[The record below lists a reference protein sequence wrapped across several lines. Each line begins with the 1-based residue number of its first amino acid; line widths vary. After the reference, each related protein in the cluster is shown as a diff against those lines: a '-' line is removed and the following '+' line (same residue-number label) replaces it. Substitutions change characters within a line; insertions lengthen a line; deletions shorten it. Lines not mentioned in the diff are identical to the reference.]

1 VALPEPIK
9 SDPPPHTSL
18 QTLAIWVLVKAG
30 NSGLEN
36 FVARFFMRVGTKV
49 IPQNKVVLFYP
60 PYDGPPLGAPLS
72 LLCLASPL
80 LQAGFEVRLID
91 NFISPDYEKAIL
103 REIEDALCLGISVL
117 TGPHIGAAI
126 RVSRAVK
133 KLRPEMPI
141 IFGGWHASL
150 ATEQTL
156 REPFVDAIVRGQG
169 ELTFLELV
177 QRIADGQEWQGV
189 RGLSFKDSEG
199 SIVHEA
205 ERPVANINDL
215 PAPAYHLA
223 EPGIYAAV
231 SGIRQ
236 LAYTSSVGCPY
247 QCNYCTDQV
256 FYKRRFNAYRVER
269 VVNELAE
276 LVPRYKIE
284 HVPLFDSNFL
294 VDRRRAVAIAKG
306 IVASKIKFQWDFQ
319 TSTDFLALMSEE
331 EVCILAES
339 GVHHIGFGTESA
351 SQEVLALMNKR
362 FQHVEQMAET
372 ARKTHLAGIR
382 VVFNIILGYPGE
394 TDAQRQQTFR
404 IMSDIAREYSNV
416 SFSPNIFTPY
426 PGIPI
431 WPQLKEMGVRE
442 PQSLEEWESLALG
455 TNVLPWL
462 RGEELRKLKRS
473 LEYFLLNSQLRK
485 VTATIP
491 WTRRNVRRL
500 LGAPIRWRIDKS
512 RYSFPWELWL
522 SRAVEKAVTRRS
534 LLTGQPLAERTE
546 EVC

>member
-1 VALPEPIK
+1 MP
-9 SDPPPHTSL
+9 
-18 QTLAIWVLVKAG
+18 
-30 NSGLEN
+30 
-36 FVARFFMRVGTKV
+36 GT
-49 IPQNKVVLFYP
+49 NKVVLFYP

-80 LQAGFEVRLID
+80 LQAGFEVKLVD
-91 NFISPDYEKAIL
+91 NLLHPDYEKTIL
-103 REIEDALCLGISVL
+103 RETSDALCLGISVL
-117 TGPHIGAAI
+117 TGPHIGAAV

-141 IFGGWHASL
+141 IFGGWHSSL
-150 ATEQTL
+150 ATQQTL
-156 REPFVDAIVRGQG
+156 AEPFVDAIVRGQG
-169 ELTFLELV
+169 ELTLLELV
-177 QRIADGQEWQGV
+177 QRIADGCDWHGV
-189 RGLSFKDSEG
+189 QGLSFKDENG
-199 SIVHEA
+199 NIIHER
-205 ERPVANINDL
+205 ERPVANVNDL

-223 EPGIYAAV
+223 DPAIYAAV
-231 SGIRQ
+231 SGVRQ

-269 VVNELAE
+269 VVSELAE
-276 LVPRYKIE
+276 LVPKYDIE
-284 HVPLFDSNFL
+284 HVPFFDSNFL
-294 VDRRRAVAIAKG
+294 VDRKRAVAIAKG
-306 IVASKIKFQWDFQ
+306 IVESGTRFQWDFQ
-319 TSTDFLALMSEE
+319 TSTDFLALMSDDD
-331 EVCILAES
+331 VRLLAES

-351 SQEVLALMNKR
+351 SQEVLTLMNKR
-362 FQHVEQMAET
+362 FQHVEQMVET
-372 ARKTHLAGIR
+372 ARKTHLAGIH

-394 TDAQRQQTFR
+394 TAAHRQQTFR

-442 PQSLEEWESLALG
+442 PQSLEEWETLALG

-462 RGEELRKLKRS
+462 RGEELRRLRRS
-473 LEYFLLNSQLRK
+473 LDYFLLNNQIRT
-485 VTATIP
+485 VTKKIP
-491 WTRRNVRRL
+491 WARRGVRQL
-500 LGAPIRWRIDKS
+500 LGAPVRWRIGKS

-522 SRAVEKAVTRRS
+522 SRAVEKLVTRRS
-534 LLTGQPLAERTE
+534 LLTGQPLAEHTQ

>member
-1 VALPEPIK
+1 M
-9 SDPPPHTSL
+9 
-18 QTLAIWVLVKAG
+18 
-30 NSGLEN
+30 SG
-36 FVARFFMRVGTKV
+36 T
-49 IPQNKVVLFYP
+49 NKVVLFYP
-60 PYDGPPLGAPLS
+60 PYEGPPLGAPLS

-80 LQAGFEVRLID
+80 LQAGFHVKLVD
-91 NFISPDYEKAIL
+91 NLISPDYEKTIL
-103 REIEDALCLGISVL
+103 SETENALCLGISVL

-126 RVSRAVK
+126 RVSQAVK
-133 KLRPEMPI
+133 KLRPELPI
-141 IFGGWHASL
+141 VFGGWHASL

-169 ELTFLELV
+169 ELTLLELV
-177 QRIADGQEWQGV
+177 QRIADGRDWHGV
-189 RGLSFKDSEG
+189 RGLSFQDDDGE
-199 SIVHEA
+199 IIHEA
-205 ERPVANINDL
+205 DRPVANINNL
-215 PAPAYHLA
+215 PPPAYHLA
-223 EPGIYAAV
+223 DPGIYAAA
-231 SGIRQ
+231 SGVRQ

-256 FYKRRFNAYRVER
+256 FYKRRFNAYRVDR
-269 VVNELAE
+269 VVNELTE
-276 LVPRYKIE
+276 LVPRYNIE

-294 VDRRRAVAIAKG
+294 VDRKRAVAIGKG
-306 IVASKIKFQWDFQ
+306 IIDSGVKFQWDFQ

-331 EVCILAES
+331 DVHLLAES

-362 FQHVEQMAET
+362 FQHVDQMVET
-372 ARKTHLAGIR
+372 ARKTNLAGIH

-394 TDAQRQQTFR
+394 TEGHREQTFR
-404 IMSDIAREYSNV
+404 VMSDIAKEYANV

-442 PQSLEEWESLALG
+442 PQSLAEWETLALG

-462 RGEELRKLKRS
+462 RGEELRRLRRS
-473 LEYFLLNSQLRK
+473 LEYFLLNNQIRK
-485 VTATIP
+485 VTTKVP
-491 WTRRNVRRL
+491 WFRRGVRRL
-500 LGAPIRWRIDKS
+500 LGVPVRWRIGRS

-522 SRAVEKAVTRRS
+522 SRAVERVVTRRS
-534 LLTGQPLAERTE
+534 LLTGQALAERTQ

>member
-1 VALPEPIK
+1 MTPL
-9 SDPPPHTSL
+9 
-18 QTLAIWVLVKAG
+18 
-30 NSGLEN
+30 SG
-36 FVARFFMRVGTKV
+36 T
-49 IPQNKVVLFYP
+49 NKVVLFYP

-80 LQAGFEVRLID
+80 LQAGFDVKLVD
-91 NFISPDYEKAIL
+91 NLISPDYEETIL
-103 REIEDALCLGISVL
+103 RESQDGLLLGISVL
-117 TGPHIGAAI
+117 TGPHIGAAV
-126 RVSRAVK
+126 RVSKAVK
-133 KLRPEMPI
+133 RLRPTLPI
-141 IFGGWHASL
+141 VFGGWHASL

-169 ELTFLELV
+169 ELTLVELA
-177 QRIADGQEWQGV
+177 QRIANRQEWHGV
-189 RGLSFKDSEG
+189 RGLSFKDG
-199 SIVHEA
+199 DGKIVHEM
-205 ERPVANINDL
+205 ERPVADINTL
-215 PAPAYHLA
+215 PPPAYDLA
-223 EPGIYAAV
+223 DPGIYAAA
-231 SGIRQ
+231 SGVRQ

-269 VVNELAE
+269 VVSDLAD
-276 LVPRYKIE
+276 LVPRYNIA

-294 VDRRRAVAIAKG
+294 VDRKRAVAIAKG
-306 IVASKIKFQWDFQ
+306 IIASGVKFQWDFQ

-331 EVCILAES
+331 DVRLMAES

-351 SQEVLALMNKR
+351 SQEVLAMMNKR
-362 FQHVEQMAET
+362 FQHVDQMVET
-372 ARKTHLAGIR
+372 ARKTHLAGIH

-394 TDAQRQQTFR
+394 TEAHRQQTFR
-404 IMSDIAREYSNV
+404 IMSEIAREYTNV

-442 PQSLEEWESLALG
+442 PQSLEEWETLALG

-462 RGEELRKLKRS
+462 RGEELRRLRRS
-473 LEYFLLNSQLRK
+473 LEYFLLNNQIRK
-485 VTATIP
+485 VTRKIP
-491 WTRRNVRRL
+491 WARRGVQRL
-500 LGAPIRWRIDKS
+500 LGAPVRWRIGKS

-522 SRAVEKAVTRRS
+522 SRAVEKVVTRRS
-534 LLTGQPLAERTE
+534 LLTGQPLADRTQQ